1 MITIFSPT
9 AHNVLTDYCWWKGYQ
24 VPSPEDVASILSC
37 AAVFLKIKHPAGAF
51 GSRHLRSLRTKG
63 FNMTDAEEQILECQF
78 NAVLFQHE
86 KRIGKDSE

>member
-1 MITIFSPT
+1 MTIFNPT
-9 AHNVLTDYCWWKGYQ
+9 SQKVLADYCRWKDYQ
-24 VPSPEDVASILSC
+24 VPAPEDVASILSC